1 MINKRVMVGMFIA
14 FSVIMAACGK
24 KEDKALVDDETIEL
38 APLKEETVAPAVES
52 QVPDSD
58 PNAVGNIVYYP
69 NSNEYLGALAGSNT
83 LTLYFEKDGVTSGT
97 GRVTVYDEADYSM
110 LSYVDVSDTSSC
122 KMAPIDNNGVQLSG
136 WSSGTQ
142 ATLYFSKPFIAD
154 HRYFVLMDAGC
165 FHFNEFESKAITN
178 PSLMTITAKPYGIA
192 SDIRDK
198 YNFGDTAT
206 LSVIT
211 GGDCK
216 RVLIQDYD
224 TEAVLPSQTML
235 TSPGDLY
242 LTFMRDGRTSF
253 KVSFYDDS
261 TELDSITY
269 TVDISGTAADV
280 AHDGASA
287 INDGN
292 NAGGTGSDTSVS
304 STSSSSGGIETLN

>member
-24 KEDKALVDDETIEL
+24 KEDKALVDDEAIEL

-110 LSYVDVSDTSSC
+110 LSYVDVSDSSSC

-136 WSSGTQ
+136 WDSGTQ

-165 FHFNEFESKAITN
+165 FHYNEFESKAITN

-192 SDIRDK
+192 SDMRDK

-224 TEAVLPSQTML
+224 TDAVLPSQTML
-235 TSPGDLY
+235 TTSGDVF
-242 LTFMRDGRTSF
+242 LTFMKAGKCNFRIC
-253 KVSFYDDS
+253 FYDNS
-261 TELDSITY
+261 SELDSITY
-269 TVDISGTAADV
+269 TVDVASTAADV

-287 INDGN
+287 INDGGN
-292 NAGGTGSDTSVS
+292 TSDTSVS